1 MRKREIKVAA
11 IALVFL
17 VSCITGVSAHSLY
30 WNYVAASIPTCS
42 GGSNVTT
49 LQAQFRIYHSHNDG
63 PQSQHYEVWVDGI
76 LQITTALPNHPAT
89 GQTIT
94 YTISENITF
103 PQGNHTIRLSVIS
116 GDQWNTNMTVT
127 GKNCEIRIETVN
139 HANVSISPLAQTNIT
154 KATELLKVTQ
164 ELLSQAKEKNLDTS
178 TCEKL
183 IDEANADLTEAKMRL
198 TSPITANYYALHAF
212 EKLTQAIECLKALV
226 G

>member
-1 MRKREIKVAA
+1 
-11 IALVFL
+11 
-17 VSCITGVSAHSLY
+17 
-30 WNYVAASIPTCS
+30 
-42 GGSNVTT
+42 
-49 LQAQFRIYHSHNDG
+49 
-63 PQSQHYEVWVDGI
+63 
-76 LQITTALPNHPAT
+76 
-89 GQTIT
+89 
-94 YTISENITF
+94 
-103 PQGNHTIRLSVIS
+103 
-116 GDQWNTNMTVT
+116 MTVT